1 LNKLF
6 RLGIVLF
13 LIGSFT
19 VLSPRNAFAEEAWTT
34 IICANAENVQREF
47 NVGWDNTNQYFSDKG
62 EIPRLYCEGGFAGQ
76 YTVYISDGLEPDSP
90 LRWYYGIAPTPEPTV
105 EPTPTPT
112 ITPEVT
118 QTPEPTPIPS
128 QIDVVPVPEVPVPSE
143 SPSESVTEP
152 PAPIEEP
159 VVEPE
164 PEVITLEPEIVEP
177 EPEPEPV
184 VEPEVVQEVVQE
196 EPTAEEVT
204 QEVIDDALA
213 DGVLTDE
220 ERELV
225 ADALIEEFAGEAI
238 TFEALE
244 ESGLDYED
252 LPPEQPVMLEN
263 GVVLTAEVAD
273 AIEIFD
279 NTNELLNVL
288 FTDPGKALKAVS
300 NIGVDM
306 TPESRETSQNVVV
319 SAVIVGQLAQIRR
332 VK

>member
-1 LNKLF
+1 MNKLF

-19 VLSPRNAFAEEAWTT
+19 VLSPRSAFAEQAWTT
-34 IICANAENVQREF
+34 IVCANTEDVQSEF

-62 EIPRLYCEGGFAGQ
+62 EIPRHYCEGGFAGQ

-105 EPTPTPT
+105 EPTPTP
-112 ITPEVT
+112 EVT

-128 QIDVVPVPEVPVPSE
+128 QVDVVPVPEVPVPSE
-143 SPSESVTEP
+143 SPSEAVIEP

-159 VVEPE
+159 VVGLE
-164 PEVITLEPEIVEP
+164 PEVITPEPEIVEP
-177 EPEPEPV
+177 EPEPELV
-184 VEPEVVQEVVQE
+184 VEPEVVQEVVQD

-213 DGVLTDE
+213 DGVLTED

-225 ADALIEEFAGEAI
+225 AEALIEEFAGEAI

-252 LPPEQPVMLEN
+252 LPAEQPVMLEN

-279 NTNELLNVL
+279 NTTELLNVIL
-288 FTDPGKALKAVS
+288 TDPGKALKAIS

-306 TPESRETSQNVVV
+306 TPQSRETSQNVVV

>member
-1 LNKLF
+1 MNKLF

-13 LIGSFT
+13 VIGSFT
-19 VLSPRNAFAEEAWTT
+19 VLSPRSAFAEEAWTT
-34 IICANAENVQREF
+34 IICANTEDVQSEF

-62 EIPRLYCEGGFAGQ
+62 EIPRLFCEGGFAGQ
-76 YTVYISDGLEPDSP
+76 YTVYISDGLEPNSP

-105 EPTPTPT
+105 EPTPTP
-112 ITPEVT
+112 EVT

-128 QIDVVPVPEVPVPSE
+128 QVDVVPVPEVPVPSE
-143 SPSESVTEP
+143 SPSEAVIEP

-164 PEVITLEPEIVEP
+164 PEVIAPEPEIV
-177 EPEPEPV
+177 EPEPV
-184 VEPEVVQEVVQE
+184 VEPEVVQEVVQN

-213 DGVLTDE
+213 DGVLTDD

-225 ADALIEEFAGEAI
+225 AEALIEEFAGEPI

-263 GVVLTAEVAD
+263 GVVLTAEIAD

-279 NTNELLNVL
+279 NTTELLNVIL
-288 FTDPGKALKAVS
+288 TDPGKALKAVS
-300 NIGVDM
+300 SIGIDM
-306 TPESRETSQNVVV
+306 TPQSRETSQNVVV

>member
-1 LNKLF
+1 L
-6 RLGIVLF
+6 
-13 LIGSFT
+13 
-19 VLSPRNAFAEEAWTT
+19 
-34 IICANAENVQREF
+34 EF

-62 EIPRLYCEGGFAGQ
+62 EIPRHYCEGGFAGQ

-105 EPTPTPT
+105 EPTPTP
-112 ITPEVT
+112 EVT

-128 QIDVVPVPEVPVPSE
+128 QVDVVPVPEVPVPSE
-143 SPSESVTEP
+143 SPSEAVIEP

-159 VVEPE
+159 VVGLE
-164 PEVITLEPEIVEP
+164 PEVITPEPEIVEP
-177 EPEPEPV
+177 EPEPELV
-184 VEPEVVQEVVQE
+184 VEPEVVQEVVQD

-213 DGVLTDE
+213 DGVLTED

-225 ADALIEEFAGEAI
+225 AEALIEEFAGEAI

-252 LPPEQPVMLEN
+252 LPAEQPVMLEN

-279 NTNELLNVL
+279 NTTELLNVIL
-288 FTDPGKALKAVS
+288 TDPGKALKAIS

-306 TPESRETSQNVVV
+306 TPQSRETSQNVVV